1 MNLEDMKG
9 AVILLGLIALI
20 GAAVGIALDDFQ
32 DDTTENSFAY
42 NITQSGLEGVN
53 NSTGYL
59 DTIGTIIGVAV
70 LIGIVVLAFT
80 FVRR

>member
-20 GAAVGIALDDFQ
+20 GAAVAIALADFR
-32 DDTTENSFAY
+32 DTTTANSAER
-42 NITQSGLEGVN
+42 NITVSGLEGVSN
-53 NSTGYL
+53 TTSYL
-59 DTIGTIIGVAV
+59 STIGTIIGVAV

-80 FVRR
+80 FARR

>member
-20 GAAVGIALDDFQ
+20 GAAVGIALDDFN
-32 DDTTENSFAY
+32 DDLDPGSTAA
-42 NITQSGLEGVN
+42 NITTSGLEGVGN
-53 NSTGYL
+53 ATGYL

>member
-9 AVILLGLIALI
+9 AIVLLALIALI
-20 GAAVGIALDDFQ
+20 GAASAIALDDFSSE
-32 DDTTENSFAY
+32 TTSDGYAY
-42 NITQSGLEGVN
+42 NITVNGLNGID
-53 NSTGYL
+53 NSTSYL